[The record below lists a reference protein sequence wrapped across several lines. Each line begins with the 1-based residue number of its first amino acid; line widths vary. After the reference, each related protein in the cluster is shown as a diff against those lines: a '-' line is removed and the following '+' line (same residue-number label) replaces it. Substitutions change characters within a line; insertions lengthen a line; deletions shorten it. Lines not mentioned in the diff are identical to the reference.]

1 MIASTTA
8 CRLPLAESLERFGLA
23 ELIDSLPSGRR
34 TPSQCRFGL
43 LGYASPTQ
51 ARLLRLFVLGGA
63 VSVDELPGDVVNG
76 LRPLCDA
83 GFCSVTDDVAALA
96 GLTLT
101 RVDGLWYLYEIPSAG
116 QTLYFGP
123 DSLALINRLR
133 TPRGRVLDLCS
144 GPGIIGLVAAQ
155 RRALV
160 TAVEINPMAVSLSRL
175 NAQLNGLD
183 GEYEPR
189 LGDLY
194 GPVLASERFD
204 LVASNPPLVPIPPGM
219 AYGFVGNGGPDGMGV
234 TWRILSG
241 LDDALSSAGVAQT
254 LGVTLASKGEVLCL
268 PRLRDFAREHDM
280 HVRMTI
286 TGRVSANPESA
297 WCRGMAW
304 TILATDKQRA
314 GAAAQAALAE
324 QLSKGYRDSG
334 GDEVVFYYLCVS
346 RRTPG
351 VSVTSLARSSSG
363 ELGAGW
369 YVSTMSTD

>member
-1 MIASTTA
+1 MSASTKA
-8 CRLPLAESLERFGLA
+8 GRLDLAESLERFGLA

-43 LGYASPTQ
+43 LGHASPTQ

-63 VSVDELPGDVVNG
+63 VPAAELPGDVVEG

-83 GFCSVTDDVAALA
+83 GFCSLSGDAATLA

-101 RVDGLWYLYEIPSAG
+101 RVEGLWYLSEMPSAG

-123 DSLALINRLR
+123 DSLALINRLGV
-133 TPRGRVLDLCS
+133 PRGRVLDLCS

-155 RRALV
+155 RRASV
-160 TAVEINPMAVSLSRL
+160 TAVEINPMAVSLSML
-175 NAQLNGLD
+175 NARLNGLD

-194 GPVLASERFD
+194 GPVLSSERFD
-204 LVASNPPLVPIPPGM
+204 LVASNPPLVPVPHGM
-219 AYGFVGNGGPDGMGV
+219 AYGFVGNGGPDGMDV

-241 LDDALSSAGVAQT
+241 LDDVLTPTGVAQT

-268 PRLRDFAREHDM
+268 PRLRDFAREHGM
-280 HVRMTI
+280 QVRMTI
-286 TGRVSANPESA
+286 TGRISTNPEDA

-304 TILATDKQRA
+304 TILATNNRGS

-324 QLSKGYRDSG
+324 ELSRGYRDSG
-334 GDEVVFYYLCVS
+334 GDEVVFYYLCV
-346 RRTPG
+346 RRHTPE
-351 VSVTSLARSSSG
+351 VNVASLARSS
-363 ELGAGW
+363 LGAPAGGW
-369 YVSTMSTD
+369 YIATTNTE